1 MSISDESFDI
11 LVARKVEALGK
22 AADSKRDIFS
32 NAVRNRIVE
41 IDPNR
46 GYQGIQDKLNATGP
60 TDLSFA
66 HNSMFAK
73 DQDADSA
80 RGMNPQG
87 EQTKIRALGIDTWEH
102 DFYGRNR
109 TLRDNQVKH
118 YAKLFDVD
126 PSEVTADQI
135 FAMGRRADNKFRNL
149 LTEGQRGQFDPE
161 SETYSAI
168 PGKQFEGFEES
179 LWFPEGFR
187 ENASYGANVTYDPL
201 SRKYKTDTRTKVDSF
216 INPNTGIDLYKAM
229 NTPEF
234 NTRWFENTVE
244 QNAIRSAYE
253 AEHGT
258 AYNTFKAP
266 SAGDHEVMGYTQY
279 GKPRIML
286 DGEVVSEKSITFEM
300 DGKWVNIP
308 TIWNGEK
315 QTEEWVKEKLINNEI
330 SPTSIH
336 NNKKEAE
343 TAANIR
349 SLSMYELPLGEDKNA
364 KKYENK
370 YAFTKKE
377 KEHLFGKDTYW
388 EVFTKSISGSV
399 DNLQA
404 TGYGLAAMIAD
415 FTGNEEF
422 ATAMLEEYQRNLA
435 EARANGANLPKV
447 EEVDWFNPDQVYR
460 QLLGGIG
467 EFLPSLLG
475 GVGVGAIVA
484 KGTKEFVKHRAK
496 AWAMSK
502 AKKAAAANAIATTAG
517 TAATTTL
524 YSGIGAGSV
533 YGDIASAGYRD
544 GKAQAIALGAGTL
557 IGFFDTIFPKQIAK
571 QLGISQKAKKIIA
584 DKLIKKG
591 FINSAGKV
599 VKESFKGAGTEGL
612 TETIQEMIEDV
623 ATTLVKTGEMPEFT
637 SDEAMSK
644 WLNVFVKSALGGGG
658 IKGITTIGTEGYK
671 QVAGDSKV
679 VRDAVSSTLSEAIEA
694 SENTFNV
701 SEEDIIQSEKNLASA
716 VSSVENQLSDSSK
729 LGVSQ
734 ESFQQL
740 ITETASFSNLD
751 KAEAYLDFFS
761 TRIDTGGSDDGES
774 EQATQTLR
782 TALDA
787 FTSNESDLEHRT
799 AVSPYLMDLDK
810 EIQAINTKFDAK
822 PNTAKNKAERKKQI
836 AKRIQVTQN
845 KIENTAGGPAKK
857 QRKAK
862 RAESK
867 VIREAIEKHIK
878 KIHQISRE
886 LKAGNLSKKEIK
898 LLERERNNIGKYI
911 SNLNKHVDLSA
922 TTAGKLT
929 RAIAS
934 FDYKHVGIAEA
945 LKEDDTILNNKALK
959 EVDKVLAQ
967 LAKDKN
973 KDIENV
979 DRGINILNQ
988 VEDSMEALIALSK
1001 KVTEQKDRL
1010 RLSKSLKEH
1019 KELLTK
1025 YISLRK
1031 TLIKAKAESEQNEAI
1046 STNETFKAKTGNKKI
1061 TTIKLVALANSDRR
1075 NNTSA
1080 AETKEVEE
1088 ILRETYG
1095 DEAAEVYVNA
1105 LQDATQHKTKQKL
1118 ETKKTQDVSEIAD
1131 KAERK
1136 DKLHSL
1142 DILYSLDPHTEEE
1155 LNEIDVESLNAE
1167 ELVVL
1172 NIQKK
1177 IAKLRDTYAVSVHAN
1192 SELVAV
1198 SEEIEGGESTFFK
1211 GLTKYIE
1218 QAKIGKLNVE
1228 KFTDFVDHIIRKDLL
1243 FSNALEQS
1251 TEDTVVNISKSPL
1264 QIVESVEGKDYSSAD
1279 YWWIKEGA
1287 TENLVAFIKT
1297 EAELAIAT
1305 TELINKISEYEQIET
1320 NKKVPIYKKV
1330 ALIDIIPAYA
1340 HKLNDKLR
1348 KLLKDNHI
1356 LNKLTGYVK
1365 LLDTAY
1371 LTPDLL
1377 RPIDNKRVSFYS
1389 INKTANL
1396 DDNRIRKLTQ
1406 ELGITD
1412 EVFIDYLV
1420 EYFNEFKDGFNKE
1433 LLTSDNKLRI
1443 TKDGAYISD
1452 KAINLLFVKDEKG
1465 NTYLPDEVIFAMMVA
1480 TIKWTSLNIGNMK
1493 YKRPRDIGML
1503 LRNDPKYKPKKVEY
1517 NVFGNMGVVLATA
1530 VNDIGGEVVNSL
1542 NLKSAVESVESKEME
1557 VLLTQL
1563 SETYSDN
1570 SPLLKDPAILNA
1582 LKGSVGLMA
1591 IKIAAS
1597 IKTKNALKVKDT
1609 DIDAGLLTIR
1619 HGTYNSKY
1627 WTVKSDKLPIREINT
1642 VLLRDLEDE
1651 DNSDIQ
1657 SLLESFKHNTDA
1669 IKRIN
1674 GSQSTSLSDIL
1685 SEPAE
1690 APEFTYQSFFLLPPK
1705 VRAVLTKLNNV
1716 EWTHKEAMTYFK
1728 LLSPKSRAAL
1738 VGIVDPKDK
1747 HISQEESH
1755 EAANA
1760 EKLHDLDLVDDYNE
1774 NGTEKFYYQWVA
1786 QKQHRLLIRSVT
1798 INGQRSKIHRA
1809 LYKIFGNDSVVST
1822 KQQRLVFKIAVA
1834 QALGFKTD
1842 GNTLDA
1848 TLDFFDNFAHEASV
1862 DIVDY
1867 ILVSNLKG
1875 TQDKRKFNK
1884 LLNEFLN
1891 KTKENTK
1898 GKDYS
1903 ITPSMH
1909 VLEAITA
1916 LAQYSERR
1924 KFTSDIMLET
1934 DAITNGYAIS
1944 LMQRLGTNPDRV
1956 AEYVEQL
1963 EAEEYDL
1970 TAKEIKNYAEAYA
1983 LSDSLARIG
1992 MFVNTQNEHPS
2003 GVVKP
2008 GEPAPTNYE
2017 EFLLSGAYD
2026 TYQTLGSR
2034 VAAQI
2039 EDDPKALGKKAT
2051 SAYGKKAVTLSA
2063 EHIKGLEVL
2072 VGIFT
2077 DSEDRLTKFARDFA
2091 KNPVLISGYGAGV
2104 ARVVEAISQDGSI
2117 AIRSKLAEF
2126 QLEYDTL
2133 NKNSKKNAEAIKA
2146 LKAKVRT
2153 FERSLNIFFSSKFLE
2168 GKGKFDLIKKL
2179 NDKDNLRTLDFS
2191 DKQLVILEEKLF
2203 AIYKHPVETA
2213 LDEILKPMAEMREVI
2228 TNASEYQA
2236 LSFIIQYK
2244 KEIAEL
2250 VKPNV
2255 EDRLQVAEKLAPELM
2270 PLYYGPWTSPET
2282 PIQLIK
2288 IVSEID
2294 FDEKVEIAFKGK
2306 KINRY
2311 HKKGKKFT
2319 LRKIKKGSTA
2329 TLSSPGRGRAYDTPG
2344 PSAYTNMVQNMDFV
2358 NLATTLMKK
2367 GGALVLPIHDAE
2379 MSSVNDAVTNV
2390 KNFNS
2395 GFLNNSLDNS
2405 FLQLTLKQ
2413 LLNVKKNMDKYPG
2426 LATKVAKEYK
2436 YNSYKGKQLLNS
2448 LSKKNLKNK
2457 DKKVLKEEQASLTF
2471 ENIEQRLKSEIK
2483 AIKATLANLEHIYGK
2498 RGKHSWIGQ
2507 SSTMYLPESL
2517 DPNITIEAGQ
2527 TESAEAS
2534 IEIPTN
2540 IKNQPEST
2548 SGPVHF
2554 DEELAER
2561 LENILT
2567 KLYPEIKLSF
2577 TDNPIKISKEPNTF
2591 NQVQN
2596 AYDRHLFVIALFN
2609 RLKKQTRFNKSTI
2622 DKAINHL
2629 NAELKPDLQREDLSD
2644 SEITELTLRSDY
2656 KTEIPKLRIF
2666 NALDSMGN
2674 NNISLKANKPLNLVG
2689 KKGEL
2694 KILNEVRD
2702 LIIENNPSKRSIS
2715 PTEFKEEVIVHL
2727 QANYLLGFAK
2737 QHDSTFTGGS
2747 NVYKVTDT
2755 FTYHSEKD
2763 DNRKVRHQKWSIRY
2777 NDTYLK
2783 DRSSN
2788 PFFPEAAGHFYQ
2800 GPVGFGSLTYFP
2812 TSKDGSIKDA
2822 ALIHEIQ
2829 SDFYEQMMSALIN
2842 DAPTKDLIE
2851 KIMPRSMLETIVHT
2865 KKFASF
2871 FSHLDIKANDKDFVK
2886 QFKTGL
2892 EHFLALNGTY
2902 EDAKKDAIARKVKAL
2917 ETKAAFTKLYT
2928 DGTLQKLLEE
2938 ANKHFGITYKDG
2950 LPTYALTEKQIAEDE
2965 NSEYVTHAVFARAAL
2980 QNRNNYVSKKITEA
2994 VGDKET
3000 TGFDTQVQGFSGIAG
3015 SKQEALLLKKKL
3027 HSQQDNVIKIRLGEI
3042 QKENVKEW
3050 NIKNVSK
3057 YKDVTDS
3064 EILVVKSRLA
3074 YLVNLLIKQV
3084 NNQGNINK
3092 TLSFTEKLNFSKDD
3106 LEFTYFN
3113 VIAHKLI
3120 QEHISQAGKD
3130 TPLYFAG
3137 SEITRVSQEID
3148 DDKDATVLYLGKEEA
3163 RALREQ
3169 GLVDDAQVGPLHA
3182 AMRKIKGIKLEYVE
3196 SIDGIVGSPGGY
3208 KINLDKYDQK
3218 GSTLF
3223 NQKDA
3228 VDRILGQADIDALT
3242 VLIDAKNQ
3250 RQDTLPHEYA
3260 HHYIHMFRDSE
3271 IVQEGIKRFGTE
3283 EKLVQAIGEQ
3293 VVIQEG
3299 EALNWWNKFVTW
3311 ILSKLSDKEVLQ
3323 ILTDSFL
3330 VRKDI
3335 YRDFGVAEATIK
3347 PNPDDILRSIDEKVK
3362 QKLTPIME
3370 NESLQDNLKG
3380 IFNILT
3386 KAEGSPNF
3394 DGKGEAA
3401 FNTHLKRVFDELI
3414 VGTTEKLGN
3423 TTVTL
3428 NETDVRA
3435 NGSYDPNIDD
3445 ITVNQNQFTP
3455 LTYAE
3460 QGAQEVYLHEIIHK
3474 LTSHILASNPE
3485 FRNKVNKIRT
3495 RIRAAI
3501 KQNAK
3506 NNGTKEYE
3514 IFLHKD
3520 ADGKVIFL
3528 TDKDSEIEIAKEK
3541 YEYVFGIKVPAK
3553 HVLDEFLA
3561 YSLTNQFLF
3570 NELSTMPSSDLRLW
3584 STKDTDTV
3592 VEKIIKLFAN
3602 IIEMISNK
3610 INKKEKSPNLA
3621 LELYALTKDIVNIN
3635 ESKRGKI
3642 TQLLYDTELGKKLD
3656 VGNEMV
3662 VSFFKELKDK
3672 SIDVGSKKYFELVD
3686 KWTENGKVDSFV
3698 SNLLYSSK
3706 VLLLYASY
3714 HKLID
3719 DHPKLKKFLDSRFKY
3734 FPSRFR
3740 DQLSSV
3746 AVDFF
3751 GNTDNSFSKLQY
3763 KSQKEVDVN
3772 RSADKDRVRKTVL
3785 EAFISETGLSDFEQ
3799 VALTK
3804 AVIKSD
3810 ASILIENDLYSFDAV
3825 INLYKDE
3832 KHLQKE
3838 IKKYFYKL
3846 SLHQNKH
3853 YLVQADQLAEFMVKG
3868 KQGNHLQYKNAHAIH
3883 NLAKKRLKRTGIVR
3897 DLDIYTTLL
3906 AIQKTEKTIK
3916 DTFVKVAER
3925 EFAASRLLKKDSA
3938 SKDHNGITHMFHFHI
3953 AIKSEVLKDGF
3964 NNNPM
3969 LVTKGFVADITD
3981 DNTRMEF
3988 NTIDALT
3995 VAEMRAKQYVLTK
4008 VLGKVPGVNNV
4019 KIGLY
4024 VSVNNPRLKRVK
4036 GIASLTSMQHAGR
4049 GLKDIFASNPETAK
4063 GIIEQ
4068 LEKFTENQR
4077 KQINIV
4083 DTKNATM
4090 LPILDEWGNISDFS
4104 IHMSHALKE
4113 DLLKQNLKFSDV
4125 MASTLSRHKDKV
4137 ASKSIDKEAVQLL
4150 HEYKLE
4156 NYSKHPNRFVNILSP
4171 AYIKEY
4177 FVPLPGSMKY
4187 EIMQRA
4193 TKGKKDAFY
4202 VERKYL
4208 DIVFGYVLPS
4218 ISNLSLFSFHPRLQ
4232 RYARVGEKFWM
4243 EMVALAKT
4251 NIIIK
4256 IPAVPALNFM
4266 SNFFTSWVAGVPP
4279 NYIIKKWKEG
4289 SLELK
4294 RYNEDLEKY
4303 KLYEL
4308 KLLGNPS
4315 LVGPN
4320 TIKKKAIL
4328 LAKLNENPV
4337 AKFIDMGLF
4346 NSITEDIYK
4355 DDFTYRHKIGSK
4367 IADSKFGKGMQKYTK
4382 GKLFEIANQAYIG
4395 ESTATFKTIMH
4406 FTQMSDFIARYT
4418 MYKYKTEV
4426 KGMDKEKV
4434 WKEIVDTFVS
4444 YDQPLNRYIQWGNDF
4459 GALFFIKYA
4468 IRIQRA
4474 TWHQLTNQPLNVG
4487 MLFATTQLAGL
4498 DIETIFESSFLLG
4511 NFDPNIAGF
4520 GKTIEE
4526 VAMFP
4531 GLEILGGE
4539 GF

>member
-1 MSISDESFDI
+1 MGVSDESFDI

-22 AADSKRDIFS
+22 AANAKTDVFNS
-32 NAVRNRIVE
+32 AVRNRIVA

-46 GYQGIQDKLNATGP
+46 DYQGIQNKLNATGS

-87 EQTKIRALGIDTWEH
+87 EQTAIRALGIDTWEH

-109 TLRDNQVKH
+109 TLRPNQVKH
-118 YAKLFDVD
+118 YARLFGID
-126 PSEVTADQI
+126 PSEVTAEQI

-201 SRKYKTDTRTKVDSF
+201 SRKYKTDKRTKVDSF
-216 INPNTGIDLYKAM
+216 INPNTGVDLYKAM

-234 NTRWFENTVE
+234 NTRWFDNTVE

-266 SAGDHEVMGYTQY
+266 TTGDHQVLGYNQY
-279 GKPRIML
+279 GKPRIVL
-286 DGEVVSEKSITFEM
+286 DGEVVSEKSITLEM
-300 DGKWVNIP
+300 DGKWINVP

-330 SPTSIH
+330 PPTSVH
-336 NNKKEAE
+336 DSQEEAE
-343 TAANIR
+343 TAANRR
-349 SLSMYELPLGEDKNA
+349 SLGMEEIPLGEDKFA
-364 KKYENK
+364 KKYKNK
-370 YAFTKKE
+370 YAFTREE
-377 KEHLFGKDTYW
+377 KEHLFGKDSYW
-388 EVFTKSISGSV
+388 DIFSKSVSAST

-404 TGYGLAAMIAD
+404 TGYGVAAYIAD
-415 FTGNEEF
+415 ATGNEDF

-435 EARANGANLPKV
+435 EARNRGADLPKV
-447 EEVDWFNPDQVYR
+447 EDVNWLDPDQFFR
-460 QLLGGIG
+460 QFLGAFG
-467 EFLPSLLG
+467 EFLPSIVG
-475 GVGVGAIVA
+475 GVGTGAIVA
-484 KGTKEFVKHRAK
+484 HGVKAFIRRKAK
-496 AWAMSK
+496 SWAMSS
-502 AKKAAAANAIATTAG
+502 AKKALAANAAAGTAGTVATTA
-517 TAATTTL
+517 L
-524 YSGIGAGSV
+524 YSGVGTGSV
-533 YGDIASAGYRD
+533 YGDIGSAGYRD
-544 GKAQAIALGAGTL
+544 NEARAVALGAGVL
-557 IGFFDTIFPKQIAK
+557 IGLLDTVLPKQIAK
-571 QLGISQKAKKIIA
+571 QLGLSKKAREYVVG
-584 DKLIKKG
+584 KLIKKG
-591 FINSAGKV
+591 FVNSAGKV
-599 VKESFKGAGTEGL
+599 FTQTLKGAATEGV
-612 TETIQEMIEDV
+612 TETLQEVIEDI
-623 ATTLVKTGEMPEFT
+623 ATTLVKTDEMPEFT

-658 IKGITTIGTEGYK
+658 IKGLTTVGTEGYK
-671 QVAGDSKV
+671 QIAGDTKV
-679 VRDAVSSTLSEAIEA
+679 VRDAVSSTLSEAIKA

-701 SEEDIIQSEKNLASA
+701 SEKDIIQSEKNLASA
-716 VSSVENQLSDSSK
+716 VLSVENQLSDSSK

-740 ITETASFSNLD
+740 ITETSGFSNLD

-761 TRIDTGGSDDGES
+761 TRIDTGGSDDGEAN
-774 EQATQTLR
+774 EATKTLR

-787 FTSNESDLEHRT
+787 FTTNESELEHRT
-799 AVSPYLMDLDK
+799 DVSPRLMDLDK

-845 KIENTAGGPAKK
+845 KLERTAFGPAKK

-862 RAESK
+862 RAETK

-878 KIHQISRE
+878 KIHQIGRK
-886 LKAGNLSKKEIK
+886 LKAGDLSKKEKK
-898 LLERERNNIGKYI
+898 LLERERNNIGRYI
-911 SNLNKHVDLSA
+911 SKLSESVNLSA
-922 TTAGKLT
+922 TTAGKLK
-929 RAIAS
+929 RAIAG
-934 FDYKHVGIAEA
+934 FDYKHVGIKEA
-945 LKEDDTILNNKALK
+945 LKEDNTILNHKTLK
-959 EVDKVLAQ
+959 ETDSVLAQ

-988 VEDSMEALIALSK
+988 VEDSIEALIELSK

-1010 RLSKSLKEH
+1010 RISKSLKEH

-1177 IAKLRDTYAVSVHAN
+1177 IAKLRDSYAVAVHAN

-1198 SEEIEGGESTFFK
+1198 SEEIEGGEGTFFK

-1218 QAKIGKLNVE
+1218 QAKNGKLDVE

-1251 TEDTVVNISKSPL
+1251 TEDVVVNISKSPL
-1264 QIVESVEGKDYSSAD
+1264 QIVESVEGKEYPSAD
-1279 YWWIKEGA
+1279 YWWIKKGA

-1297 EAELAIAT
+1297 EAELATAT

-1320 NKKVPIYKKV
+1320 NKEVPIYKKV
-1330 ALIDIIPAYA
+1330 DLIDIIPAYA

-1396 DDNRIRKLTQ
+1396 DDNRIRKLTK

-1443 TKDGAYISD
+1443 TANGAYISD
-1452 KAINLLFVKDEKG
+1452 KAINLLYVKDEKG
-1465 NTYLPDEVIFAMMVA
+1465 NTYLPDEVIFSMMVA

-1503 LRNDPKYKPKKVEY
+1503 LRNDPKYKPRKVEY
-1517 NVFGNMGVVLATA
+1517 KVFGNMGIVLANA
-1530 VNDIGGEVVNSL
+1530 INDIGGEVVNSL
-1542 NLKSAVESVESKEME
+1542 NLKSAVESVESTEME
-1557 VLLTQL
+1557 KLLTQL
-1563 SETYSDN
+1563 SATYSDN

-1597 IKTKNALKVKDT
+1597 IKTENALKVKDT

-1619 HGTYNSKY
+1619 HGAYNSKY

-1651 DNSDIQ
+1651 GNSDIQ
-1657 SLLESFKHNTDA
+1657 LLLESFKHNTDA

-1674 GSQSTSLSDIL
+1674 GSQSTSLADIL

-1760 EKLHDLDLVDDYNE
+1760 EKLHDLNLVDDYNE

-1809 LYKIFGNDSVVST
+1809 LYKIFGNDSVIST

-1848 TLDFFDNFAHEASV
+1848 TLDFFDNFAHEAST

-1867 ILVSNLKG
+1867 IQVSILKG

-1884 LLNEFLN
+1884 LLNEFLK

-1916 LAQYSERR
+1916 LAQYKEKG

-1970 TAKEIKNYAEAYA
+1970 TSKEIKNYAEAYA

-2063 EHIKGLEVL
+2063 EHVKGLEVL

-2126 QLEYDTL
+2126 QLEYDAL
-2133 NKNSKKNAEAIKA
+2133 NKNSKKNAKAITK

-2191 DKQLVILEEKLF
+2191 DKQLVTLEEKLF

-2319 LRKIKKGSTA
+2319 LRKINKGSTA

-2395 GFLNNSLDNS
+2395 GFLTNSLENS
-2405 FLQLTLKQ
+2405 FLQLTLEQ
-2413 LLNVKKNMDKYPG
+2413 LLNVKKNMDNYPG

-2483 AIKATLANLEHIYGK
+2483 AVKTTLANLENIYGK

-2517 DPNITIEAGQ
+2517 DADVTIEAEQ

-2534 IEIPTN
+2534 V
-2540 IKNQPEST
+2540 KNQPEST

-2554 DEELAER
+2554 DEELAEKI
-2561 LENILT
+2561 ENILT
-2567 KLYPEIKLSF
+2567 KLYPEIELSF
-2577 TDNPIKISKEPNTF
+2577 TDNPIAISKEPNTF
-2591 NQVQN
+2591 NQVQGVY
-2596 AYDRHLFVIALFN
+2596 ARHLFVIALFK
-2609 RLKKQTRFNKSTI
+2609 RLKKQSRFNKSTV
-2622 DKAINHL
+2622 DAAIVHL
-2629 NAELKPDLQREDLSD
+2629 NESLNPDLERVPLKEK
-2644 SEITELTLRSDY
+2644 ELEELALRSEY
-2656 KTEIPKLRIF
+2656 KTQIPKLRIF
-2666 NALDSMGN
+2666 DALDKMGN
-2674 NNISLKANKPLNLVG
+2674 NNISLKADKPLNLVG

-2694 KILNEVRD
+2694 RILNEVRD
-2702 LIIENNPSKRSIS
+2702 IIIKNNPELRTIS
-2715 PTEFKEEVIVHL
+2715 PSDFKNEVTIHL
-2727 QANYLLGFAK
+2727 ETNYLLGFAK
-2737 QHDSTFTGGS
+2737 QDDSSFNIG
-2747 NVYKVTDT
+2747 NNAYKVKDS
-2755 FTYHSEKD
+2755 FSFHSEKD
-2763 DNRKVRHQKWSIRY
+2763 ADRRVRHQKWSIRY
-2777 NDTYLK
+2777 NDTYL
-2783 DRSSN
+2783 N
-2788 PFFPEAAGHFYQ
+2788 PGRVGWGGEGHFAL
-2800 GPVGFGSLTYFP
+2800 GPVAFGSLTYFP
-2812 TSKDGSIKDA
+2812 TSKEGTIKDA
-2822 ALIHEIQ
+2822 GLIHEMQ
-2829 SDFYEQMMSALIN
+2829 ADFYEQMRALAN
-2842 DAPTKDLIE
+2842 NESSTKERIAE
-2851 KIMPRSMLETIVHT
+2851 IIPKSMLETIAHI
-2865 KKFASF
+2865 KKYPEF
-2871 FSHLDIKANDKDFVK
+2871 FSQLNYQVEDKEFVTTFKAGV
-2886 QFKTGL
+2886 
-2892 EHFLALNGTY
+2892 EHSLALNGTY
-2902 EDAKKDAIARKVKAL
+2902 DGAKISAIARKNKAL
-2917 ETKAAFTKLYT
+2917 ETKKAIKTLYA
-2928 DGTLQKLLEE
+2928 DGTLQKFLEE
-2938 ANKHFGITYKDG
+2938 ANAKFNIKYVDGKITV
-2950 LPTYALTEKQIAEDE
+2950 
-2965 NSEYVTHAVFARAAL
+2965 N
-2980 QNRNNYVSKKITEA
+2980 VSKTVAIGDSTYNAVNTEVAERFKIQQRDNFVINKITEA
-2994 VGDKET
+2994 VADKET
-3000 TGFDTQVQGFSGIAG
+3000 AFFHTGVVGFHGIKG
-3015 SKQEALLLKKKL
+3015 TKQEALLLKKTL
-3027 HSQQDNVIKIRLGEI
+3027 YDQQDVVIKIRKGEI
-3042 QKENVKEW
+3042 QKELIKEW
-3050 NIKNVSK
+3050 NIKNISK
-3057 YKDVTDS
+3057 YKDLTDL
-3064 EILVVKSRLA
+3064 EIVAVKDKIS
-3074 YLVNLLIKQV
+3074 YLVKLLTKQTTAKD
-3084 NNQGNINK
+3084 GFEK
-3092 TLSFTEKLNFSKDD
+3092 TLDFVEKLNFSKDD
-3106 LEFTYFN
+3106 IEFTHFN
-3113 VIAHKLI
+3113 VLAHKLL
-3120 QEHISQAGKD
+3120 QEHIAQAGKN
-3130 TPLYFAG
+3130 TPVYFAG
-3137 SEITRVSQEID
+3137 SEITKVTQAINP
-3148 DDKDATVLYLGKEEA
+3148 DKDASLLYMGKEEA
-3163 RALREQ
+3163 LIENESSS
-3169 GLVDDAQVGPLHA
+3169 LVVARKAGPLFA
-3182 AMRKIKGIKLEYVE
+3182 AMSKIKGIKLEYVE
-3196 SIDGIVGSPGGY
+3196 SIPGIKGSPGGY

-3218 GSTLF
+3218 DITLF

-3242 VLIDAKNQ
+3242 VLIDAKHQ

-3347 PNPDDILRSIDEKVK
+3347 PNPDDILQSINEKVK

-3380 IFNILT
+3380 IFKLLA
-3386 KAEGSPNF
+3386 KAKGSPNF

-3414 VGTTEKLGN
+3414 VGATEKLGD

-3435 NGSYDPNIDD
+3435 NGNFDPNIDAV
-3445 ITVNQNQFTP
+3445 TVNQNQFTP

-3474 LTSHILASNPE
+3474 LTRHILASNPE

-3506 NNGTKEYE
+3506 KNGTKEYE

-3541 YEYVFGIKVPAK
+3541 YEYVFGVNVPAK
-3553 HVLDEFLA
+3553 NVLDEFLA

-3621 LELYALTKDIVNIN
+3621 LELYELTKDIVNIN

-3656 VGNEMV
+3656 AGNEMV

-3672 SIDVGSKKYFELVD
+3672 SIDVGSKKYFEMVD
-3686 KWTENGKVDSFV
+3686 KWTENGKVNSFI

-3714 HKLID
+3714 HKFID
-3719 DHPKLKKFLDSRFKY
+3719 DHPKLRRFLDNRFKY

-3740 DQLSSV
+3740 DHVASV

-3772 RSADKDRVRKTVL
+3772 RTADKELVIKQL
-3785 EAFISETGLSDFEQ
+3785 LNAFISETELSDFEQ

-3804 AVIKSD
+3804 AVIKPD

-3832 KHLQKE
+3832 KHLKKE
-3838 IKKYFYKL
+3838 IKKYFHKL
-3846 SLHQNKH
+3846 SLYQNTH
-3853 YLVQADQLAEFMVKG
+3853 YAVQADQLAEFMVKG
-3868 KQGNHLQYKNAHAIH
+3868 QQGNHLQYKNAHAIH
-3883 NLAKKRLKRTGIVR
+3883 NLAKKRLKRTGVAK
-3897 DLDIYTTLL
+3897 DLDIYTSLL

-3916 DTFVKVAER
+3916 DTFVRVAER
-3925 EFAASRLLKKDSA
+3925 EFKASRILKKDPA
-3938 SKDHNGITHMFHFHI
+3938 GNDHNGITHMFHFHI

-3969 LVTKGFVADITD
+3969 LVTKGFVADITPD
-3981 DNTRMEF
+3981 DIQIEF
-3988 NTIDALT
+3988 NTIDAIT
-3995 VAEMRAKQYVLTK
+3995 VAEMRAKEYILSK
-4008 VLGKVPGVNNV
+4008 VLGKVPGVKNV
-4019 KIGLY
+4019 NIGLY

-4036 GIASLTSMQHAGR
+4036 GIGSLTSMQHAGR
-4049 GLKDIFASNPETAK
+4049 GLKDILASNPETAK

-4077 KQINIV
+4077 KQINKV

-4090 LPILDEWGNISDFS
+4090 MPILDDWGNISDFS

-4113 DLLKQNLKFSDV
+4113 DLLKQNLKFSEV

-4218 ISNLSLFSFHPRLQ
+4218 ISNLPLFSFHPRLQ
-4232 RYARVGEKFWM
+4232 RYARIGEKAWM
-4243 EMVALAKT
+4243 ELVAVAKT
-4251 NIIIK
+4251 NIILK

-4289 SLELK
+4289 ALELK
-4294 RYNEDLEKY
+4294 RYNEDLENY
-4303 KLYEL
+4303 KSYEF

-4337 AKFIDMGLF
+4337 SKFIDMGLF

-4355 DDFTYRHKIGSK
+4355 DDYTYRHKVGGK

-4395 ESTATFKTIMH
+4395 ESTATFKAITH

-4418 MYKYKTEV
+4418 MYRYKTEV

-4444 YDQPLNRYIQWGNDF
+4444 YDQPLNRYIQWGNDI

-4487 MLFATTQLAGL
+4487 MLLATTQLAGL